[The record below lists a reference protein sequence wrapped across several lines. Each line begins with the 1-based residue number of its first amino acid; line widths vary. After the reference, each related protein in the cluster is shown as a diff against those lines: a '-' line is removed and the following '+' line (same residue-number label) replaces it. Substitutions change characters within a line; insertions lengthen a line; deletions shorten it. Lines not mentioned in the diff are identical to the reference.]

1 VNFPYDRK
9 PPLYVPKRTAM
20 CSIPGDSVKGKKGT
34 VLALEGLLALV
45 EMDKKKKNGNVTVE
59 SKKVQDHL

>member
-1 VNFPYDRK
+1 
-9 PPLYVPKRTAM
+9 M

-45 EMDKKKKNGNVTVE
+45 EMDKKKKKWQCNCG
-59 SKKVQDHL
+59 K